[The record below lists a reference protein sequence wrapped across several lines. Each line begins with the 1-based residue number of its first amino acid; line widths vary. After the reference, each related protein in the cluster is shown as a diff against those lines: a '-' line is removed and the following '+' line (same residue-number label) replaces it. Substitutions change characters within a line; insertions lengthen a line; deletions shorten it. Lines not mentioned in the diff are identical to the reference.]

1 MKKILLIIFI
11 LFIGNNLVLS
21 QGRFVLNYKDN
32 SKINFKLINN
42 LIVIPVEVNGV
53 KLSFILDTGVSK
65 PILFNFV
72 NLNEELKI
80 NQTERIYLRGLGEGD
95 SVEALRSGNNILK
108 VGDAVSIGQDLY
120 AIFDPSL
127 NFAPKLG
134 VPIHGIIG
142 YDLFKDFVVEVNYS
156 TKQLKL
162 HNPDTY
168 VPKKCSKCRTFN
180 LDFNNNKPYI
190 DGMVQVS
197 GNTIP
202 VKLLIDSGG
211 SDALW
216 LFKDDEKGIH
226 LPEKYFEDFLG
237 RGLSGSVYGKRSRID
252 GVMFGEFALR
262 RVNTAFPDSTSISF
276 ARKFTERN
284 GSIGGEVLRR
294 FNVIFDYPNKQI
306 TLRKNK
312 NYKDPFYYNQSGI
325 VLQHNGVRVVKQRNK
340 EIQRVETSYGTTNE
354 SGGGTTINLTQS
366 YKYVLAPSFEV
377 VEIRKDSPAH
387 KAGIELGDI
396 VLRIN
401 NKEAHMF
408 SIQEITQLFYGEAGK
423 RIRMIVDRDGIQM
436 RFSFILT
443 DLLK

>member
-1 MKKILLIIFI
+1 MKRFYLFFLLLLMGNAP
-11 LFIGNNLVLS
+11 LFS
-21 QGRFVLNYKDN
+21 QGKFVMHYENY
-32 SKINFKLINN
+32 SKINFKLYNN

-53 KLSFILDTGVSK
+53 ELSFILDTGVSK
-65 PILFNFV
+65 PILFNFL
-72 NLNEELKI
+72 NLNEELQI

-95 SVEALRSGNNILK
+95 SVEALKSSNNIIK
-108 VGDAVSIGQDLY
+108 IGDAVSIGQDLY

-142 YDLFKDFVVEVNYS
+142 YDLFKDFVVELNYS
-156 TKQLKL
+156 TKQMKL

-168 VPKKCSKCRTFN
+168 IPKKCSKCRTFN

-190 DGMVQVS
+190 DGDILI
-197 GNTIP
+197 GGKTAP

-216 LFKDDEKGIH
+216 LFENDEQGIQV
-226 LPEKYFEDFLG
+226 PDKFFEDFLG
-237 RGLSGSVYGKRSRID
+237 RGLSGSVYGKRSKIAA
-252 GVMFGEFALR
+252 VKFGEFTLK

-276 ARKFTERN
+276 AKKFKERN

-294 FNVIFDYPNKQI
+294 FNVIFDYPNKKI
-306 TLRKNK
+306 VLRKNK
-312 NYKDPFYYNQSGI
+312 HYKDAFYYNNSGI
-325 VLQHNGVRVVKQRNK
+325 VLQHNGVRVVKQTNK

-354 SGGGTTINLTQS
+354 GAGGTTINMAKS
-366 YKYVLAPSFEV
+366 YKYVLAPSFEI
-377 VEIRKDSPAH
+377 VELRKDSPAH
-387 KAGIELGDI
+387 KAGLKLGDV

-401 NKEAHMF
+401 NKEAHEY
-408 SIQEITQLFYGEAGK
+408 SIQDITQLFYGEDGK
-423 RIRMIVDRDGIQM
+423 RIRILIDRDGIQM
-436 RFSFILT
+436 KYSFLLE

>member
-1 MKKILLIIFI
+1 MKRFFLIIFL
-11 LFIGNNLVLS
+11 LFVGNHLVIS
-21 QGRFVLNYKDN
+21 QGKFVMNYEDY
-32 SKINFKLINN
+32 SKIGFKLINN

-53 KLSFILDTGVSK
+53 QLSFILDTGVSK

-95 SVEALRSGNNILK
+95 SVEALRSRNNILK

-142 YDLFKDFVVEVNYS
+142 YDLLKDFVVEVNYS
-156 TKQLKL
+156 TKQIKL

-168 VPKKCSKCRTFN
+168 VPKKCSKCRTFK

-190 DGMVQVS
+190 DGKVLVS
-197 GNTIP
+197 GNTVP

-216 LFKDDEKGIH
+216 LFEDAEKGIKV
-226 LPEKYFEDFLG
+226 PEKYFDDFLG
-237 RGLSGSVYGKRSRID
+237 RGLSGSVYGKRTKID

-294 FNVIFDYPNKQI
+294 FNVIFDYPNKQVV
-306 TLRKNK
+306 LRKNK

-325 VLQHNGVRVVKQRNK
+325 VLQHNGVRVVKQRNR
-340 EIQRVETSYGTTNE
+340 EMQRVETSYGTSNE
-354 SGGGTTINLTQS
+354 GGGGTTISLTKS

-377 VEIRKDSPAH
+377 VELRKDSPAH
-387 KAGIELGDI
+387 KAGLKLGDI

-401 NKEAHMF
+401 NREAHLYT
-408 SIQEITQLFYGEAGK
+408 IQEITQLFYGEEGK

-436 RFSFILT
+436 KFSFILEN
-443 DLLK
+443 LLK